1 MKKNILGLLGLIV
14 LLVVGCTKSIDK
26 VNTAAPVP
34 APLTSIIV
42 ERNFN
47 WSSTKQFSL
56 SVTGLSTVNTVAG
69 TFSVI
74 DLKTGATF
82 YSGSHK
88 LSDNLSLKLNI
99 PTATDS
105 LQIRFGSIKKNYS
118 ASGKSVQTD
127 YLDNL
132 TNE

>member
-1 MKKNILGLLGLIV
+1 MKKNIIPFLGLVV
-14 LLVVGCTKSIDK
+14 LLVVGCTKTADK
-26 VNTAAPVP
+26 VNTAVPVP
-34 APLTSIIV
+34 LSSITV

-47 WSSTKQFSL
+47 WSSTKQFNL
-56 SVTGLSTVNTVAG
+56 TVTGLSTVNTVNG

-82 YSGSHK
+82 YSGLHK
-88 LSDNLSLKLNI
+88 LSDNLSLKLTI

-127 YLDNL
+127 YLANV

>member
-1 MKKNILGLLGLIV
+1 MKKNISAFLGLVV
-14 LLVVGCTKSIDK
+14 LLATGCTKTADK
-26 VNTAAPVP
+26 VITAAPVNV
-34 APLTSIIV
+34 PLTSITV

-56 SVTGLSTVNTVAG
+56 TVTGLSTVNTVTG

-127 YLDNL
+127 YLDNI